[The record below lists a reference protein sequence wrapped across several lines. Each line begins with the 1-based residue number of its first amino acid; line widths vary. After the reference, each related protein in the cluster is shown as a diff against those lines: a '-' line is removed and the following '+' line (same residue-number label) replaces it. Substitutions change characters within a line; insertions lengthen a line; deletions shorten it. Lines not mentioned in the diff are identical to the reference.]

1 MFSLFPS
8 KAIATI
14 PAAAV
19 LVMVVAVVVVMVV
32 VVMLL
37 LHGWVC
43 AALVVLARA

>member
-1 MFSLFPS
+1 MVSLFPS

-19 LVMVVAVVVVMVV
+19 LVMVVVVV

-43 AALVVLARA
+43 AALVVLAQA